1 MKWVSAL
8 PKVIFLLVV
17 LMLGGAMTLMGG
29 VVVMR
34 WRDNMTQTPKV
45 VPGEQVFAMPTG
57 TLPRVGGELW
67 LPREE
72 REAAAKRANPFGATP
87 ESVAKGQQ
95 LFAIYCSPC
104 HGAGG
109 KGDGPVSPK
118 FVPPPDL
125 SHPSIQKGRSDGY
138 MQHVIGTG
146 GAVMPAYGEA
156 ISPEERWHVVN
167 FLRSLARQ

>member
-1 MKWVSAL
+1 MMKYLFGLV
-8 PKVIFLLVV
+8 LLI
-17 LMLGGAMTLMGG
+17 LAAAGAGMTG

-34 WRDNMTQTPKV
+34 WNDNMSQTPKIG
-45 VPGEQVFAMPTG
+45 PGERVFAAMPAG
-57 TLPRVGGELW
+57 TVPRTGGELA

-72 REAAAKRANPFGATP
+72 REAAAKRPNPVKATS
-87 ESVAKGQQ
+87 ESVAAGKE
-95 LFAIYCSPC
+95 LFLIYCAVC
-104 HGAGG
+104 HGADG
-109 KGDGPVSPK
+109 KGGGPVASK

-125 SHPSIQKGRSDGY
+125 AHPSIQKGRSDGY

-156 ISPEERWHVVN
+156 LSPQERWQIVN